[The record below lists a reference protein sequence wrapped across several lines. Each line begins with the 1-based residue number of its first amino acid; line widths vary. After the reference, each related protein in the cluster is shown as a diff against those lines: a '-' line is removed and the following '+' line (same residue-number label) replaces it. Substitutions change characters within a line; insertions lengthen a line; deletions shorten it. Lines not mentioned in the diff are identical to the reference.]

1 MLIGPLSGFLSL
13 VPSVGVPL
21 ALAPPLLAALTV
33 YSTPAPYLIIVGV
46 VALIHLL
53 TMNLLYPKIVG
64 QRVHLNPLVVAVALM
79 FWSVLWGAAGLI
91 LAIPLTAGIKAVC
104 DHVKS
109 LERYGR
115 LLGD

>member
-1 MLIGPLSGFLSL
+1 MLRAVVVGNFLLAVLRGATSTVFFWAFRLPYPMLIGPLSGFLSL

-53 TMNLLYPKIVG
+53 TLNLLSP
-64 QRVHLNPLVVAVALM
+64 RSWANA
-79 FWSVLWGAAGLI
+79 S
-91 LAIPLTAGIKAVC
+91 T
-104 DHVKS
+104 
-109 LERYGR
+109 
-115 LLGD
+115 